1 MMHRTCLCLVWPSLL
16 TPPISLQSAESGHIV
31 RYYNMHPGSGE
42 GMHAPLNL
50 AAKVLAPSDWI
61 AYLNDSAV
69 WKPDHLKTL
78 VSAGCR
84 TRNV

>member
-1 MMHRTCLCLVWPSLL
+1 
-16 TPPISLQSAESGHIV
+16 V